1 MKTLRTP
8 LRNRNDIINTNSG
21 QPAGPIKLDLDL
33 QLEPRPDIPECH
45 IVAKELSS
53 ANTENMWK
61 NVALDKYV
69 LKFINFLKKN

>member
-1 MKTLRTP
+1 M
-8 LRNRNDIINTNSG
+8 
-21 QPAGPIKLDLDL
+21 GPIKLDLDL

-53 ANTENMWK
+53 ADTENMWK

>member
-8 LRNRNDIINTNSG
+8 LRNRNDIINTNPG

-45 IVAKELSS
+45 IVAKELS
-53 ANTENMWK
+53 AADTENMWK

-69 LKFINFLKKN
+69 L